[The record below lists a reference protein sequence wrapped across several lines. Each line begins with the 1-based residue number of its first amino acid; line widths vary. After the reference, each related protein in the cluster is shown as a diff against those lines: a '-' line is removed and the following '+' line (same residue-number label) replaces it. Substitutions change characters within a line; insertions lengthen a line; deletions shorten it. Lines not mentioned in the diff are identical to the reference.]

1 MPAKGRFTCM
11 ARLIHA
17 PTVIEAA
24 GNKQKLIEEFV
35 GNVNSKSA
43 HVSIARM
50 KSPSGWTEP
59 GQTPLFSEYSIV
71 LSGALR
77 ATTRTQVFNVT
88 AGQGIVVERGEW
100 VRYSTPDDEGAEYI
114 SVCIPAF

>member
-24 GNKQKLIEEFV
+24 GNKPKLIEEFV

-100 VRYSTPDDEGAEYI
+100 VRDTLRIQSSRRRRDR
-114 SVCIPAF
+114 